1 VSRPPAGAPWPTAS
15 TRPVVLLGWPARHSL
30 SPEIHNAAFTEQG
43 LDLVYLALE
52 VPPVELHA
60 VVAALGTMGVRGAN
74 VTVPHKQAVLE
85 CCDRLSDEARLIG
98 AANTLTWTGD
108 GLVGD
113 NTDALG
119 LEDAL
124 RADIGAVL
132 QPTDRIVIFGAGGA
146 ARAAAVAIGRLG
158 VGVTVAA
165 RRADAAAELAELA
178 VRAGASTADAVDSTD
193 EPALRA
199 AATPARVV
207 VNATPLGMRG
217 ESLPTPLMNLH
228 VDQVAYDLVYD
239 PAETPFLQAARQH
252 GAGAHHGLGMLVG
265 QAAASYRRWTAQ
277 EPPVATMSA
286 VATVALGERAR
297 RTQD

>member
-1 VSRPPAGAPWPTAS
+1 VVS
-15 TRPVVLLGWPARHSL
+15 
-30 SPEIHNAAFTEQG
+30 
-43 LDLVYLALE
+43 
-52 VPPVELHA
+52 
-60 VVAALGTMGVRGAN
+60 ALGTMGTLGAN
-74 VTVPHKQAVLE
+74 VTVPHKQAVLD

-124 RADIGAVL
+124 RADVGAAL
-132 QPTDRIVIFGAGGA
+132 GADDRILIFGAGGA

-158 VGVTVAA
+158 VAVTVAA
-165 RRADAAAELAELA
+165 RRVEAAVDLANLA
-178 VRAGASTADAVDSTD
+178 ASAGASDVDAVDSTD

-199 AATPARVV
+199 AAAPARVI

-217 ESLPTPLMNLH
+217 ESLPTPLMTLH
-228 VDQVAYDLVYD
+228 PDQIAYDLVYD

-277 EPPVATMSA
+277 QAPFATMSA

-297 RTQD
+297 RAHG

>member
-1 VSRPPAGAPWPTAS
+1 MRPPAGAPWPTAS

-52 VPPVELHA
+52 VPPAELTA
-60 VVAALGTMGVRGAN
+60 VVAALGTMGAQGAN
-74 VTVPHKQAVLE
+74 VTVPHKQAVLA

-98 AANTLTWTGD
+98 AVNTLTWTAD

-124 RADIGAVL
+124 RADVGAVL
-132 QPTDRIVIFGAGGA
+132 QPDDRIVVFGAGGA

-158 VGVTVAA
+158 VAVTVAA
-165 RRADAAAELAELA
+165 RRVAAAVELAELA
-178 VRAGASTADAVDSTD
+178 RQAGASAADAVDSTD

-199 AATPARVV
+199 AATPARVI

-228 VDQVAYDLVYD
+228 PDQVAYDLVYD

-297 RTQD
+297 RAHG